1 MTETTITAER
11 LIGRFGMVAS
21 VVDCLLDANGPGA
34 LILGDA
40 GIGKTALI
48 NEVVFE
54 LGSRIRPFYVYAGPS
69 LSEVP
74 YAALAPLLTAL
85 TPGQTDQPRAVLKAL
100 VTELNPESLRDQSQA
115 VLVVEDAQHLDDSS
129 AAVIAQLAAAEAARV
144 VLLCRPHPSAPPE
157 VLSMWS
163 EGLVDRFELQPLTK
177 EEVDE
182 LCTRVLGSPLVP
194 SASAVLFRSSGGN
207 PMFLLEL
214 IAHAKSRGH
223 LLQRN
228 DTWVLLGEPGA
239 ATVRL
244 MDLVRNQIMQ
254 LNPEQRQAL
263 EAVALAEAIPLS
275 VLQRASDSHAVDELK
290 ELQFIV
296 ISADAARHVRLAQP
310 LIGEVIRQ
318 LVPTARSVTIRR
330 RIVDLLDS
338 RPETLDGRLRHVTW
352 ALESG
357 ATVPDADILE
367 AAQLANRLFI
377 PDYVERV
384 VGAIREP
391 SLKLAAQVELARAKL
406 YGRDPVGAGLC
417 LEGVVEQATD
427 LRTVRQASMLAAQL
441 AAGKRNGPEAVLR
454 AADAWAEA
462 VSRLEDATPG
472 FDTTELATARL
483 GSRLL
488 ALEGYQAAGRHVEAE
503 PELQEI
509 WESTDDDESRLLAG
523 TLLAESLALTGRA
536 VSALQIVMD
545 VEDILA
551 ASGDRRLEYAEFV
564 MRRYLLALLHAGELD
579 VLDDYLQNHIA
590 QASNSLIYFG
600 GMLHLAAGTADLR
613 RGTIGAALP
622 KLSQAAEV
630 LRLSDAGGDLPDA
643 LAATAYAASILN
655 RTDTATAN
663 ANAYDA
669 LLSDHRHASL
679 LGQAYTVAARAERV
693 GVQAAVSKLI
703 ALADAA
709 ATSGFLSYEVEI
721 LSLVLRLGD
730 LSIVPRLAA
739 AAEGCEGR
747 SAEFLAAYCR
757 ALAAKDVNRLV
768 EMSDAA
774 ARDGL
779 DLAAAECAAHALR
792 ILETR
797 GDKPRQFEAQK
808 LVKQRNAALNKAGA
822 SAAEIPP
829 DLHKLTRR
837 EQEIAALVQA
847 GASNREI
854 ALQLGLSLRT
864 VEGHLYRMFA
874 KLGISHREDLASVA
888 YGARHAGLPGPA

>member
-1 MTETTITAER
+1 MTETITAER

-21 VVDCLLDANGPGA
+21 VIDCLLDANGPGA

-40 GIGKTALI
+40 GIGKTALV
-48 NEVVFE
+48 NEVILE
-54 LGSRIRPFYVYAGPS
+54 LGNRVRPYYVYAGPS
-69 LSEVP
+69 LSDVP

-100 VTELNPESLRDQSQA
+100 MTELNPEGQRGAAQA

-144 VLLCRPHPSAPPE
+144 VLLCRPHPSPPPE

-177 EEVDE
+177 LEVDE
-182 LCTRVLGSPLVP
+182 LCARVLGSPLVP
-194 SASAVLFRSSGGN
+194 SAGAVLFRSSGGN

-214 IAHAKSRGH
+214 IGHARSRGH
-223 LLQRN
+223 LLRRN
-228 DTWVLLGEPGA
+228 DTWVLIGEPGA

-244 MDLVRNQIMQ
+244 MDLVRNQILQ

-263 EAVALAEAIPLS
+263 ESVALAEAIPLS
-275 VLQRASDSHAVDELK
+275 VLQRASDSRAVDELK
-290 ELQFIV
+290 ELQFIA
-296 ISADAARHVRLAQP
+296 IASDPARHVRLAQP

-330 RIVDLLDS
+330 RIVALMDS

-357 ATVPDADILE
+357 APVPDADILE

-384 VGAIREP
+384 VGAIRHP
-391 SLKLAAQVELARAKL
+391 SKRLAAQVELARAKL
-406 YGRDPVGAGLC
+406 YGRDPRGAALC
-417 LEGVVEQATD
+417 LEGVVEQAGD
-427 LRTVRQASMLAAQL
+427 LSTVRQASMLAAQL
-441 AAGKRNGPEAVLR
+441 AVGQRDGADAVLR
-454 AADAWAEA
+454 AAAAWAEA
-462 VSRLEDATPG
+462 VSRLEGSDPLLEAK
-472 FDTTELATARL
+472 EVETARL

-488 ALEGYQAAGRHVEAE
+488 ALQGYQAAGRHVETE
-503 PELQEI
+503 LELQQI
-509 WESTDDDESRLLAG
+509 WESVDDDESRLLAG
-523 TLLAESLALTGRA
+523 TLLAETLALTGRP
-536 VSALQIVMD
+536 VSALQIVMA
-545 VEDILA
+545 VQDILA
-551 ASGDRRLEYAEFV
+551 SSGDRRLEYAEFV
-564 MRRYLLALLHAGELD
+564 MRRYVLALLYAGELD
-579 VLDDYLQNHIA
+579 VLDEYLQSHIA

-600 GMLHLAAGTADLR
+600 GMLHLAAGNSDLR
-613 RGTIGAALP
+613 RGTVGSALP
-622 KLSQAAEV
+622 KLSQAVEV
-630 LRLSDAGGDLPDA
+630 LRLSDAGHDLPDA
-643 LAATAYAASILN
+643 LAATAYAASVLN
-655 RTDTATAN
+655 RADVAKLN
-663 ANAYDA
+663 ADAYEA
-669 LLSDHRHASL
+669 LAADHRHPSL
-679 LGQAYTVAARAERV
+679 LGRAYAAAAKADRI
-693 GVQAAVSKLI
+693 GVPGTAAKLV

-709 ATSGFLSYEVEI
+709 AAAGFVSYEVEI

-730 LSIVPRLAA
+730 LSVVQRLAA

-747 SAEFLAAYCR
+747 SAEFVAAYCR

-808 LVKQRNAALNKAGA
+808 LVKQRTAALNKSGS

-847 GASNREI
+847 AASNREI

-874 KLGISHREDLASVA
+874 KLGISHREDLAIVA
-888 YGARHAGLPGPA
+888 YGGRTNGGSPQA

>member
-1 MTETTITAER
+1 MTETLTAER
-11 LIGRFGMVAS
+11 LVGRFGLVAS

-40 GIGKTALI
+40 GIGKTALV
-48 NEVVFE
+48 NEVVLE
-54 LGSRIRPFYVYAGPS
+54 LGTRIRPFYVYAGPT
-69 LSEVP
+69 LSRVP
-74 YAALAPLLTAL
+74 YAALAPLLISL
-85 TPGQTDQPRAVLKAL
+85 TPGETDQPRAVLKAL
-100 VTELNPESLRDQSQA
+100 MNELNPAAQRGSAQA
-115 VLVVEDAQHLDDSS
+115 VLVVEDAQHLDDHS
-129 AAVIAQLAAAEAARV
+129 AAVLAQLAAAEAARV
-144 VLLCRPHPSAPPE
+144 VLLCRPHPSPPPE

-163 EGLVDRFELQPLTK
+163 EGLVDRFELPPLTK
-177 EEVDE
+177 DEVDE
-182 LCTRVLGSPLVP
+182 LCARVLGSPLVP

-214 IAHAKSRGH
+214 LQHARNRGH

-228 DTWVLLGEPGA
+228 DTWVLLGEPGG

-244 MDLVRNQIMQ
+244 MDLVRNQIIQ

-263 EAVALAEAIPLS
+263 ESVALAEAIPLS
-275 VLQRASDSHAVDELK
+275 VLQRASDSRAVDELK
-290 ELQFIV
+290 ELQFIA
-296 ISADAARHVRLAQP
+296 ISQDAARHVRLAQP

-330 RIVDLLDS
+330 RIVALMDS

-357 ATVPDADILE
+357 ASVPDADILE

-384 VGAIREP
+384 VGAIRDP
-391 SLKLAAQVELARAKL
+391 ASKLAAQVELARAKL
-406 YGRDPVGAGLC
+406 YGRDPMGAALC
-417 LEGVVEQATD
+417 LEGVVDQASD
-427 LRTVRQASMLAAQL
+427 LRTVRQASILAAQL
-441 AAGKRNGPEAVLR
+441 AMGHQDGPEDVLR
-454 AADAWAEA
+454 AAAAWANA
-462 VSRLEDATPG
+462 VSRLESADPG
-472 FDTTELATARL
+472 LDQNDVETARL

-488 ALEGYQAAGRHVEAE
+488 ALQGYQAAGRHAE
-503 PELQEI
+503 TELELQQI
-509 WESTDDDESRLLAG
+509 WESTHDDDSRLLAG
-523 TLLAESLALTGRA
+523 TLLAEVLALTGRA
-536 VSALQIVMD
+536 VSALQIMMV
-545 VEDILA
+545 VQDILA
-551 ASGDRRLEYAEFV
+551 ASGDRRLEYTEFV
-564 MRRYLLALLHAGELD
+564 MRRHLLALLLAGELD
-579 VLDDYLQNHIA
+579 VLDHYLESHIA

-613 RGTIGAALP
+613 RGTVGSALP

-630 LRLSDAGGDLPDA
+630 LRLSDAGRDLPEA
-643 LAATAYAASILN
+643 LAATAYAASILG
-655 RTDTATAN
+655 RVETARAS
-663 ANAYDA
+663 ADAYDA
-669 LLSDHRHASL
+669 LAPDQSHPSL
-679 LGQAYTVAARAERV
+679 LGRAHAIATRADRL
-693 GVQAAVSKLI
+693 GVPAAVAQLM

-709 ATSGFLSYEVEI
+709 SASGVISYEVDI

-730 LSIVPRLAA
+730 LTVIQRLASA
-739 AAEGCEGR
+739 ADNCEGR
-747 SAEFLAAYCR
+747 SAEFVAAYCR
-757 ALAAKDVNRLV
+757 AIAAKDVSRLV

-774 ARDGL
+774 AQEGL

-808 LVKQRNAALNKAGA
+808 LVKQRTAALNKTGP
-822 SAAEIPP
+822 SAAEVPP

-847 GASNREI
+847 SASNREI

-874 KLGISHREDLASVA
+874 KLGISHREDLVTVA
-888 YGARHAGLPGPA
+888 YGARQAGAPPKA